1 MRVIG
6 IRRVNFGDLCIVGK
20 FLMYKKKVESLRDSN
35 NKHVSNINDKIH
47 VLKEHY

>member
-20 FLMYKKKVESLRDSN
+20 FLIIRKKIESLGDSN
-35 NKHVSNINDKIH
+35 NKRASNINDKIH
-47 VLKEHY
+47 V